1 MNPIQI
7 HTMILTLDMDATRDF
22 YLSIGARSIWDTP
35 EHMCFGFGE
44 EGQPGSIS
52 FFPPSSPGFALQQE
66 AFGGAGLMLCI
77 PAGKA
82 DARCAEFRAQG
93 IPILEEP
100 TDRDW
105 NWRSFLIR
113 DPNGVVLD
121 FFEVLPD
128 PESQHAPS

>member
-7 HTMILTLDMDATRDF
+7 HTMILTEDMDATRAF
-22 YLSIGARSIWDTP
+22 YLSIGARPMWDTP
-35 EHMCFGFGE
+35 EHMCFGFGPE
-44 EGQPGSIS
+44 EQPGSIS
-52 FFPPSSPGFALQQE
+52 FYSPTSPGFELEQK
-66 AFGGAGLMLCI
+66 AFGGEGLMLCI
-77 PAGKA
+77 PAGQA
-82 DARCAEFRAQG
+82 DARCAEFRAKG
-93 IPILEEP
+93 IAILQEP

-128 PESQHAPS
+128 AESQHAPS